1 MKKDGLATI
10 GSLCALVALWA
21 VTAWVKADASILP
34 SPLAVLYVALAEVK
48 SGAMWHHLSATLE
61 RVSLAFILSMSI
73 GAVVGI
79 ILGRLPKVDRLLSPW
94 MTVFLNIPALVII
107 VLCYMWIGLN
117 EVAAIAAVTINKTA
131 QVIVTLRDG
140 AKTTDLAL
148 FEMAKIYRMPFLS
161 RLRHVLIPQLAPYFA
176 VAARNG
182 IAMIWKIVLVV
193 EFLGRSSGVGFKIH
207 LYFQNFQTAHV
218 LAYALSFVVVMLA
231 VEALIISPWEA
242 RASRWRRV

>member
-1 MKKDGLATI
+1 VLD
-10 GSLCALVALWA
+10 VALR
-21 VTAWVKADASILP
+21 
-34 SPLAVLYVALAEVK
+34 EMK
-48 SGAMWHHLSATLE
+48 SGAMWHHLSATLV
-61 RVSLAFILSMSI
+61 RVSLAFILSMGI
-73 GAVVGI
+73 GAVIGI

-94 MTVFLNIPALVII
+94 MTVFLNVPALVVI

-140 AKTTDLAL
+140 AKTADLAL

-161 RLRHVLIPQLAPYFA
+161 RLRHVLMPQLAPYFA

-218 LAYALSFVVVMLA
+218 LAYALSFVVVMLT

-242 RASRWRRV
+242 GASRWRRA